1 MMDEIYGN
9 ASRVCIWLR
18 EAEESST
25 IALKFINNEVL
36 KLQNFDDLCERPE
49 TSPKWRALLE
59 LMQRDWFSRR
69 WVVQEI
75 ALARSAVI
83 YCGKDEISWNKF
95 PVAVELFVG
104 VETTTHR
111 LSEVMKK
118 DPKYYHVPGWFEY
131 VSALGAAHIPQT
143 LSARAVNAAG
153 GWGT

>member
-1 MMDEIYGN
+1 
-9 ASRVCIWLR
+9 
-18 EAEESST
+18 
-25 IALKFINNEVL
+25 
-36 KLQNFDDLCERPE
+36 
-49 TSPKWRALLE
+49 
-59 LMQRDWFSRR
+59 
-69 WVVQEI
+69 
-75 ALARSAVI
+75 VI